1 MKDKK
6 YSTINTIHFDI
17 TEFCNYHCE
26 YCYQGLNKVHNHIS
40 ENVYNNFFNFLSSI
54 KEQFNVHLI
63 GGEPFLYP
71 KFFNMVE
78 KIIDMGHKISCTTN
92 FSHSKNILEKF
103 LSITKGNI
111 SFIEISIHLT
121 QIKNLSKFIDKLL
134 WFKSISSLKFEDFQL
149 NSIMLENNFIKIKEL
164 KEKIESYGF
173 KLNIQR
179 IFDINGY
186 CTYSEEIEKWLETNN
201 CIDIP
206 LYMVI
211 GKNFAN
217 VCGVAC
223 RSGNKFF
230 KILIDGRVTRC
241 FNDQEYGYNLL
252 GNMNESS
259 KVKILKD
266 YSPCLSVNNKC
277 RCYAGFIKLGQ
288 IDLQNKNISQY
299 KKIKKNSD
307 LHIKLLKN
315 KISFLNFL
323 KKIIKSKKLKE
334 KIENKILKI
343 QYIIDNILIYKY

>member
-1 MKDKK
+1 MKNKNI
-6 YSTINTIHFDI
+6 STINTIHFDI

-26 YCYQGLNKVHNHIS
+26 YCYQGIAKIHKHIS
-40 ENVYNNFFNFLSSI
+40 ENVYNNFFDFLSNL
-54 KEQFNVHLI
+54 KDQFTVHLI

-71 KFFNMVE
+71 NFFNMVE
-78 KIIDMGHKISCTTN
+78 RIVSMGHKISCTTN

-103 LSITKGNI
+103 VSIAKGNI

-121 QIKNLSKFIDKLL
+121 QIKNLDEFIDKLL
-134 WFKSISSLKFEDFQL
+134 WFKSISYLKFEDFQL
-149 NSIMLENNFIKIKEL
+149 NSIMLEDNFLQIKQL
-164 KEKIESYGF
+164 REKIESIGF

-179 IFDINGY
+179 VFDNNGY
-186 CTYSEEIEKWLETNN
+186 CTYSEEIEKWLEINN

-211 GKNFAN
+211 GKDFAN

-223 RSGNKFF
+223 RTGNKFF
-230 KILIDGRVTRC
+230 KILIDGKVTRC

-259 KVKILKD
+259 KVKILQD
-266 YSPCLSVNNKC
+266 YCPCLSVNNKC

-288 IDLQNKNISQY
+288 IDIQNKNIYKY
-299 KKIKKNSD
+299 KKIKYFSNLNK
-307 LHIKLLKN
+307 KLLKT
-315 KISFLNFL
+315 KMNFL
-323 KKIIKSKKLKE
+323 KFLIKNIKSEKLKE
-334 KIENKILKI
+334 KIENKISKL